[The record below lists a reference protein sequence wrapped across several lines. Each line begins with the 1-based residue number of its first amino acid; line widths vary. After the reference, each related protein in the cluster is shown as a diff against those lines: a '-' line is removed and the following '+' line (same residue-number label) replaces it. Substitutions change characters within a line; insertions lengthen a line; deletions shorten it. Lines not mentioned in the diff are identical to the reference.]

1 MKKEACFYL
10 GTIVGKY
17 SFKGEILVKTDTDN
31 INSYTSLSNIF
42 IDIDNRLIPYFVN
55 KCLVH
60 KSSLLRFNL
69 EDVSDEQ
76 FANSLLRKK
85 IYLPLKLL
93 PNLDGNKFYYHEV
106 IGFTIKEQSGKKIG
120 ILQSVNNQTPQALFE
135 ILDNKERLILVPV
148 HDDFIAKVDKKSS
161 EIILILP
168 DGLLD
173 VYRP

>member
-106 IGFTIKEQSGKKIG
+106 IGFKMIDKKKGEIGTIIKI
-120 ILQSVNNQTPQALFE
+120 NDQTAQPLFE
-135 ILDNKERLILVPV
+135 VSDGNKTLLIPL
-148 HDDFIAKVDKKSS
+148 HDDFLIKLDRINKSFSVD
-161 EIILILP
+161 LP
-168 DGLLD
+168 DGLVDLFH
-173 VYRP
+173 

>member
-69 EDVSDEQ
+69 EDVSDEK

-85 IYLPLKLL
+85 IYLPLELL

-106 IGFTIKEQSGKKIG
+106 IGFKMIDKKKGEIGTILKI
-120 ILQSVNNQTPQALFE
+120 NDQTAQPLFE
-135 ILDNKERLILVPV
+135 VSDGNKTLLIPL
-148 HDDFIAKVDKKSS
+148 HDDFLIKLDRINKSFSVD
-161 EIILILP
+161 LP
-168 DGLLD
+168 DGLVDLFH
-173 VYRP
+173 

>member
-85 IYLPLKLL
+85 IYLPLELL

-106 IGFTIKEQSGKKIG
+106 IGFKMIDKKKGEIGTIIKI
-120 ILQSVNNQTPQALFE
+120 NDQTAQPLFE
-135 ILDNKERLILVPV
+135 VSDGNKTLLIPL
-148 HDDFIAKVDKKSS
+148 HDDFLIKLDRINKSFSVD
-161 EIILILP
+161 LP
-168 DGLLD
+168 DGLVDLFH
-173 VYRP
+173 

>member
-85 IYLPLKLL
+85 IYLPLELL
-93 PNLDGNKFYYHEV
+93 PNLNGNKFYYHEV
-106 IGFTIKEQSGKKIG
+106 IGFKMIDKKKGEIGTIIKI
-120 ILQSVNNQTPQALFE
+120 NDQTAQPLFE
-135 ILDNKERLILVPV
+135 VSDGNKTLLIPL
-148 HDDFIAKVDKKSS
+148 HDDFLIKLDRINKSFSVD
-161 EIILILP
+161 LP
-168 DGLLD
+168 DGLVDLFH
-173 VYRP
+173 

>member
-85 IYLPLKLL
+85 IYLPLELL

-106 IGFTIKEQSGKKIG
+106 IGFKMIDKKKGEIGTILKI
-120 ILQSVNNQTPQALFE
+120 NDQTAQPLFE
-135 ILDNKERLILVPV
+135 VSDGNKTLLIPL
-148 HDDFIAKVDKKSS
+148 HDDFLIKLDRINKSFSVD
-161 EIILILP
+161 LP
-168 DGLLD
+168 DGLVDLFH
-173 VYRP
+173 

>member
-69 EDVSDEQ
+69 EDVSDEK

-85 IYLPLKLL
+85 IYLPLELL

-106 IGFTIKEQSGKKIG
+106 IGFKMIDKKKGEIGTILKI
-120 ILQSVNNQTPQALFE
+120 NDQTAQPLFE
-135 ILDNKERLILVPV
+135 VSNGNKTLLIPL
-148 HDDFIAKVDKKSS
+148 HDDFLIKLDRINKSFSVD
-161 EIILILP
+161 LP
-168 DGLLD
+168 DGLVDLFH
-173 VYRP
+173 

>member
-69 EDVSDEQ
+69 EDVSDEK

-85 IYLPLKLL
+85 IYLPLELL

-106 IGFTIKEQSGKKIG
+106 IGFKIIDKLKGVLGIVENINDQTSQPLFEVTDGKK
-120 ILQSVNNQTPQALFE
+120 N
-135 ILDNKERLILVPV
+135 ILVPL
-148 HDDFIAKVDKKSS
+148 HDDLLIEIDRKNKS
-161 EIILILP
+161 ILVNLP
-168 DGLLD
+168 EGLIDLFD
-173 VYRP
+173 

>member
-106 IGFTIKEQSGKKIG
+106 IGFKMIDKKKGEIGTILKI
-120 ILQSVNNQTPQALFE
+120 NDQTAQPLFE
-135 ILDNKERLILVPV
+135 VSDGNKTLLIPL
-148 HDDFIAKVDKKSS
+148 HDDFLIKLDRINKNFSVD
-161 EIILILP
+161 LP
-168 DGLLD
+168 DGLVDLFH
-173 VYRP
+173 

>member
-106 IGFTIKEQSGKKIG
+106 IGFKMIDKKKGEIGTILKI
-120 ILQSVNNQTPQALFE
+120 NDQTAQPLFE
-135 ILDNKERLILVPV
+135 VSDGNKTLLIPL
-148 HDDFIAKVDKKSS
+148 HDDFLIKLDRINKSFSVD
-161 EIILILP
+161 LP
-168 DGLLD
+168 DGLVDLFH
-173 VYRP
+173 

>member
-106 IGFTIKEQSGKKIG
+106 IGFKMIDKKKGEIGTILKI
-120 ILQSVNNQTPQALFE
+120 NDQTAQPLFE
-135 ILDNKERLILVPV
+135 VSNGNKTLLIPL
-148 HDDFIAKVDKKSS
+148 HDDFLIKLDRINKSFSVD
-161 EIILILP
+161 LP
-168 DGLLD
+168 DGLVDLFH
-173 VYRP
+173 

>member
-85 IYLPLKLL
+85 IYLPLELL

-106 IGFTIKEQSGKKIG
+106 IGFKMIDKKKGEIGTILKI
-120 ILQSVNNQTPQALFE
+120 NDQTAQPLFE
-135 ILDNKERLILVPV
+135 VSNGNKTLLIPL
-148 HDDFIAKVDKKSS
+148 HDDFLIKLDRINKSFSVD
-161 EIILILP
+161 LP
-168 DGLLD
+168 DGLVDLFH
-173 VYRP
+173 